1 MGVTCTREKGVVS
14 SSAVIRFGLTRRCS
28 HVERTER
35 PKSFTRETSCRHRSA
50 TRARADVCV
59 GCDNSSEALRAVD
72 TVTVPAPEPIEAPLL
87 PSCAERL
94 SSNRNRCHGSTA
106 ETTATPS
113 FLVAE
118 TPTATR
124 YSMYHIPGGEDDN
137 SYTLVPF
144 KSMYCLPRTTELEP
158 DNFRAMVTHSH
169 AAAAEAPSTEA
180 TAYNLKGDDGREK
193 KDAASPKTVSRK
205 AFGTAS
211 RTFSRQSLRALR
223 RGFSFGIVSD
233 CADDLVLR
241 HADEMSCM
249 SSVEYGL
256 VRQQESHTDS
266 ASCWEVSSIFPRA
279 TISTEADESSSTV
292 LTSQSTLS
300 RRHTFGVMM
309 PTGHSQ
315 VVEHTEDG
323 GAWEPALVS
332 PSVRLDARRSWQKQ
346 KSSMTVTNLTEEV
359 VVQGGAFP
367 LQDRH
372 HHRHHV
378 GRHCHLVGAAAA
390 VPPRASSHARSKVGR
405 QWPQPIMEGP
415 KSNLSRSR
423 PFNVEATLGYSVRS
437 ARFVPSPDWERVCV
451 NEEEKLRLAQVLA
464 AHQQRLKKW
473 KRAQAARWNALSL

>member
-1 MGVTCTREKGVVS
+1 
-14 SSAVIRFGLTRRCS
+14 
-28 HVERTER
+28 
-35 PKSFTRETSCRHRSA
+35 
-50 TRARADVCV
+50 
-59 GCDNSSEALRAVD
+59 
-72 TVTVPAPEPIEAPLL
+72 
-87 PSCAERL
+87 
-94 SSNRNRCHGSTA
+94 
-106 ETTATPS
+106 
-113 FLVAE
+113 
-118 TPTATR
+118 
-124 YSMYHIPGGEDDN
+124 MYHIPGGEDDN

-158 DNFRAMVTHSH
+158 DNFARW
-169 AAAAEAPSTEA
+169 
-180 TAYNLKGDDGREK
+180 
-193 KDAASPKTVSRK
+193 
-205 AFGTAS
+205 
-211 RTFSRQSLRALR
+211 QSLRALR

-372 HHRHHV
+372 HHRHHG
-378 GRHCHLVGAAAA
+378 GRRGAATRLITRPIESRQAVAA
-390 VPPRASSHARSKVGR
+390 THHG
-405 QWPQPIMEGP
+405 GP